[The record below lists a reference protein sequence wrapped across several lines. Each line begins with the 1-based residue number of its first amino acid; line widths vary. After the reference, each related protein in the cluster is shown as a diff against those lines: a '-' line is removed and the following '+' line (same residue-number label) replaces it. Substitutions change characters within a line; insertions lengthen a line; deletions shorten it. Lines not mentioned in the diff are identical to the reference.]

1 MAKILRLLD
10 TEYLPL
16 TDIRVG
22 SRIRRV
28 TADVKDHIEQLAE
41 SIKNLGPIMPILID
55 ENNNLIDGGCR
66 YSAYEL
72 LGELEVPVVR
82 RDKIS
87 ADDLRMLEVEANLR
101 RKEMK
106 WQEVA
111 IGIYMVHKRKTEDTA
126 KRNKANKARDQW
138 GTRAT
143 GSLMRVSHAHVAD
156 CLIVA
161 EYLYRG
167 DKEIL
172 EASSMETAQKILL
185 SRKENAAVAA
195 KAALSAS
202 SFAVTPAPRAPRASG
217 IISLTLGPDT
227 PTASPSSP
235 APTQSAATT
244 LTSHHVD
251 LSTSLFNVDCRDFM
265 LNHMAPESIDL
276 IVTDIPYGI
285 DMALM
290 EDLGGLSDDIKDAHE
305 VEDNVDQM
313 ADFLRGAYRVLKPN
327 TYLCFF
333 YALQHHEKL
342 RNWGIEAGF
351 SVQDWPLLWLKPHS
365 SKNQAPHCNWTKS
378 YEPCFVMRKGKPTIK
393 PMTKSHL
400 EVDGLPDKKL
410 QSNPFAKPLEWLNAM
425 IFDPISYPGMTVL
438 DPYAGEGSILRAAIV
453 RGCRIVACEKS
464 PSRFPRLVDR
474 IKTVYKNAMGDTT
487 TFTIPEY
494 K

>member
-1 MAKILRLLD
+1 MSKILRLLE

-82 RDKIS
+82 RDKITP
-87 ADDLRMLEVEANLR
+87 DDLRMLEVEANLR

-172 EASSMETAQKILL
+172 DAPSMETAQKILL

-202 SFAVTPAPRAPRASG
+202 SFAVTPAPRATRASG
-217 IISLTLGPDT
+217 IISLTLGPDSPAT
-227 PTASPSSP
+227 PTTPS
-235 APTQSAATT
+235 PTQSPATT
-244 LTSHHVD
+244 LASHHVD

-265 LNHMAPESIDL
+265 LNHMTPESVDL

-305 VEDNVDQM
+305 VEDNIEQM
-313 ADFLRGAYRVLKPN
+313 SDFLRGAYRVLKPN

-378 YEPCFVMRKGKPTIK
+378 YEPCFIMRKGKPTIK

-425 IFDPISYPGMTVL
+425 IFDPIAYPGMTVL

-453 RGCRIVACEKS
+453 RGCRIIACEKS